1 MTAPVPDHAAL
12 PADELRRLL
21 YGASVDQRYPE
32 EAIGRA
38 FCRAMEAAEDA
49 AREVLEAMPLQQ
61 PVKIHADFW
70 KYARKILGGY
80 DCTIPTGTREGKRWC
95 RHDREGL
102 WIGEYG
108 PNAAITWW
116 KVVLE

>member
-1 MTAPVPDHAAL
+1 MTAPVPDHASL

-21 YGASVDQRYPE
+21 YGADVDQRFPQ

-49 AREVLEAMPLQQ
+49 AREVLEAIPLT
-61 PVKIHADFW
+61 PVVKMHGDFW
-70 KYARKILGGY
+70 TYAQRILGAY
-80 DCTIPTGTREGKRWC
+80 DSTLPTGTRVGKRWC

-108 PNAAITWW
+108 PSAAITWW